1 MLLSTKYDILKQK
14 YYIEYREHNED
25 IEISWVNNPNLF
37 KKNSTVWIAT
47 WLHYPLNLY
56 SQAQAT
62 ILFLKCFRCLS

>member
-37 KKNSTVWIAT
+37 
-47 WLHYPLNLY
+47 L
-56 SQAQAT
+56 
-62 ILFLKCFRCLS
+62 